1 MKKYIFLFT
10 VLFCLV
16 SYGQEYQFVSK
27 EFLAI
32 DKYKYLDFVQKKAEN
47 KIFNENGSIIPLVK
61 MDSISKNYL
70 KNPYKPIY
78 FGDSINNKS
87 ITVIKYLSKEE
98 YKTINDEF
106 QDKQK
111 KDTEN
116 RKQLKGRHIENLDL
130 TDINGNKF
138 SLESLSGKIIVLNF
152 WFTKCAPCIKEMPDL
167 NDLKEKYK
175 ENPIVF
181 FAITYDKKNLVDDFL
196 KKIKL
201 DFTVIPND
209 RKTINQFGIQFF
221 PTNLVIDSN
230 GKVVYV
236 NELFGGNGIKEIDK
250 ILKKLTKD

>member
-1 MKKYIFLFT
+1 MKKYFFLLI
-10 VLFCLV
+10 VLKCLL
-16 SYGQEYQFVSK
+16 SYGQEYQFISK
-27 EFLAI
+27 EFIKI
-32 DKYKYLDFVQKKAEN
+32 DKYRYLDFVQKKAEN
-47 KIFNENGSIIPLVK
+47 KILDENGLIIPLVK
-61 MDSISKNYL
+61 MDSISKTYL

-98 YKTINDEF
+98 YKTINKEF

-111 KDTEN
+111 KDFEN
-116 RKQLKGRHIENLDL
+116 RKQLKGSQIEYLDL
-130 TDINGNKF
+130 TDLNGNKF
-138 SLESLSGKIIVLNF
+138 SSETLIGKIIVLNF

-175 ENPIVF
+175 DKSIAF
-181 FAITYDKKNLVDDFL
+181 FAITYDKKSVVDDFL

-209 RKTINQFGIQFF
+209 RKTINQFGIQFY

-230 GKVVYV
+230 GKVVYI
-236 NELFGGNGIKEIDK
+236 NEFFGGNGIKEIDK